1 MNHIVSEKEHNSLI
15 EKAFQNRG
23 FNIEESRAAAE
34 IAAVATTH
42 GNSTHNALKALHLDE
57 LLGSG
62 RDNCVP
68 GAELI
73 RKPNRF
79 AAAEVWDAQKKLG
92 QLVAKE
98 AFERCIE
105 MAEQYGVGIVSV
117 DNAWH
122 YLWGSGYAIDAANRG
137 YLAYTN
143 CTSTLAEVCLLY
155 TSPSPRDQRGSRMPS
170 SA

>member
-105 MAEQYGVGIVSV
+105 MAEQYGV
-117 DNAWH
+117 
-122 YLWGSGYAIDAANRG
+122 
-137 YLAYTN
+137 
-143 CTSTLAEVCLLY
+143 CLLY
-155 TSPSPRDQRGSRMPS
+155 TSPSPRDS
-170 SA
+170 